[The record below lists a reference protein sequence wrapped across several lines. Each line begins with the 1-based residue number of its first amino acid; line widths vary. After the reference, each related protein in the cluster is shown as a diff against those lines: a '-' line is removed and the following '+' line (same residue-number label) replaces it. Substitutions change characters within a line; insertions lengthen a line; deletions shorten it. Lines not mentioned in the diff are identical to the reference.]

1 MTEQAAF
8 GRRQS
13 DTWKAET
20 TRMLGLIIGAITV
33 LTIASK
39 LFGIEVVG
47 GDALKARVA
56 KTEQVNLRQ
65 DTAITGVK
73 SDIGALLQMTCRTTR
88 RSDPEWLPSECD
100 RVLSRAPR

>member
-1 MTEQAAF
+1 
-8 GRRQS
+8 
-13 DTWKAET
+13 
-20 TRMLGLIIGAITV
+20 MLGLIIGAITV
-33 LTIASK
+33 LTVASK

-47 GDALKARVA
+47 GAHLRDRVGGI
-56 KTEQVNLRQ
+56 ERVNLRQ